1 MRSSILQP
9 RAHLAAIGQLIAIL
23 TRHRELTWEMTR
35 REIKDRYAGQA
46 LGVVWAIGHP
56 LLLMAL
62 YVFVFAYVF
71 PTRFETGSDMPRS
84 FVSYILSGLI
94 PWMAFAEAM
103 SKGTSVITG
112 QAALVKQVVFPT
124 EILPV
129 KAVLACFI
137 TQLLAT
143 GFLLVFMLATEHG
156 WPATVVLLP
165 LLFLLQLLAM
175 IGVNYLLSS
184 IAVYIRDL
192 REVVQVFLTAGVFLA
207 PIFYLPS
214 WVERANPLFQLVL
227 NANPFT
233 HLVWCYRDVLY
244 YGSVAHPGSWAVT
257 TALSAL
263 VFYGGYRVFRKLK
276 PAFGD
281 AL

>member
-1 MRSSILQP
+1 M
-9 RAHLAAIGQLIAIL
+9 AIL

-35 REIKDRYAGQA
+35 REIRDRYAGQA
-46 LGVVWAIGHP
+46 LGVFWAIGHP
-56 LLLMAL
+56 ILLMAL
-62 YVFVFAYVF
+62 YVFVFAFVF
-71 PTRFETGSDMPRS
+71 PTRLETAPDMPRS
-84 FVSYILSGLI
+84 LVIYILSGLI

-143 GFLLVFMLATEHG
+143 GVLLLYMLATEHRL
-156 WPATVVLLP
+156 PVTLALLP

-184 IAVYIRDL
+184 IAVYFRDL

-207 PIFYLPS
+207 PIFYLPT
-214 WVERANPLFQLVL
+214 WVERVNPLFRLIL
-227 NANPFT
+227 EANPFT
-233 HLVWCYRDVLY
+233 HLVWCYRDALF
-244 YGSVAHPGSWAVT
+244 YGSIAHPGSWAVT
-257 TALSAL
+257 AGLSGL

-276 PAFGD
+276 PTFGD